1 MGTGIIAP
9 PNQYTAGLDFDY
21 SVWTPGTRV
30 DLVNV
35 NWNNDYRDVVRFPN
49 RDALNAYIDGLVTA
63 GIEINNMT
71 YAKPGQDI
79 YLGIPYNRV
88 NRYNYLRASNP
99 LMPINGDIQKDFYY
113 FILECEYVNPTT
125 TRIKVQLDVWQ
136 TYVYDVTWG
145 NCYIER
151 GHIGIANQN
160 QFNNY
165 GRDYLTIP
173 EGLDMGTDLRIV
185 HTDYQQ
191 IAYTWPGGT
200 SPDPG
205 AYSVVIVAAT
215 NITMSDPG
223 TADNPHLESAYGG
236 LFAGV
241 PGGANVWAF
250 KTGISFINWL
260 HTMNDKPWITQG
272 IISAIITPPL
282 DRYWAVDWAA
292 DGTPTAMPGSA
303 PGKATRTLA
312 MNMRDTLTAALPAR
326 YQNLKKFLTFP
337 YSFFELTTLMGN
349 PIVIK
354 PELWADSNAD
364 IREVATLI
372 QPNARILFYPDHYN
386 GTGSDNNGAEGFNH
400 ATSISNLPQMSIVNN
415 MAIGYLAS
423 NRNQIAWS
431 RESADWSQQ
440 RALAGAQASYDVAS
454 GAMRQRSEASNIER
468 YNAMA
473 QVGNLNRTMA
483 AQGGVSAISQ
493 FAGGGAS
500 GAVLGGTPEAMGGMA
515 VLGGIQALTSNIN
528 IGIQEGANS
537 ENLAILQS
545 TSAQQAAN
553 DNTQTGLARDT
564 NVGLARFAARGDYAN
579 EIAGINAKVRDANLI
594 QPSIAGE
601 MGGETLNFVQG
612 EMGIHMHYKM
622 IDPSAVRKI
631 GEYWL
636 RYGYA
641 ISDFITPP
649 QDLKVMSKFS
659 YWKML
664 QTYIS
669 AATVPEGHKQALRGI
684 LEKGVTVWV
693 DPSDIGIIDIAD
705 NAPIAGIAY

>member
-1 MGTGIIAP
+1 LGTGIAGP
-9 PNQYTAGLDFDY
+9 PNEYGAGLDFDY

-35 NWNNDYRDVVRFPN
+35 NWNNDYRDVVRFAN
-49 RDALNAYIDGLVTA
+49 RAALNAYIDSLTSA
-63 GIEINNMT
+63 GTTVNNLT

-125 TRIKVQLDVWQ
+125 TRVKVQLDVWQ

-151 GHIGIANQN
+151 GHIGIANTN
-160 QFNNY
+160 QFSNH

-185 HTDYQQ
+185 ATDFQQLAHTWNPTID
-191 IAYTWPGGT
+191 P
-200 SPDPG
+200 SDPG
-205 AYSVVIVAAT
+205 SYSVVLITTT
-215 NITMSDPG
+215 NIGVDPG
-223 TADNPHLESAYGG
+223 TADNPHLESSNAG

-241 PGGANVWAF
+241 PSGASVWAF
-250 KTGISFINWL
+250 KTGISFVNWQ
-260 HTMNDKPWITQG
+260 HTIADKPWITQG
-272 IISAIITPPL
+272 IVSAIVTPPL
-282 DRYWAVDWAA
+282 DRYWTVDWNA
-292 DGTPTAMPGSA
+292 DGTPTPMPGSP
-303 PGKATRTLA
+303 PGVYLRNLA
-312 MNMRDTLTAALPAR
+312 SNMRDKIVAALPAR
-326 YQNLKKFLTFP
+326 YQILKKFLTYP

-349 PIVIK
+349 PIVVK
-354 PELWADSNAD
+354 PELWNDDDAN

-372 QPNARILFYPDHYN
+372 MPNARIVFYPAKYN
-386 GTGSDNNGAEGFNH
+386 GVGIDNNGAEGLNH
-400 ATSISNLPQMSIVNN
+400 ATSITNLPSMTIVNN
-415 MAIGYLAS
+415 MAIGYLAA

-440 RALAGAQASYDVAS
+440 RALTGAQAGYDVAS
-454 GAMRQRSEASNIER
+454 GAMRQRSEASNIDR
-468 YNAMA
+468 AAAMA
-473 QVGNLNRTMA
+473 STANMNRTLT
-483 AQGGVSAISQ
+483 AQAGVGALGQ

-515 VLGGIQALTSNIN
+515 VLGGLQAVSSNIQA
-528 IGIQEGANS
+528 GIQVGANN
-537 ENLAILQS
+537 ENLAINQS

-564 NVGLARFAARGDYAN
+564 NVALARFAAKGDYAN
-579 EIAGINAKVRDANLI
+579 DIAGINAKVRDANLI
-594 QPSIAGE
+594 QPSISGE
-601 MGGETLNFVQG
+601 LGGETLNFILG
-612 EMGIHMHYKM
+612 EMGIRMHYKL
-622 IDPSAVRKI
+622 IDPSAIRKI
-631 GEYWL
+631 GDYWL

-641 ISDFITPP
+641 ISSFVTPP
-649 QDLKVMSKFS
+649 QDLKVMSKFT

-664 QTYIS
+664 QTYI
-669 AATVPEGHKQALRGI
+669 AAANVPEGHKQSIRGI

-693 DPSDIGIIDIAD
+693 NPADIGIIDIAD
-705 NAPIAGIAY
+705 NAPIAGISY

>member
-1 MGTGIIAP
+1 LGTGITGAP
-9 PNQYTAGLDFDY
+9 NTYTAGLDFDY
-21 SVWTPGTRV
+21 SVWTAGTRL

-35 NWNNDYRDVVRFPN
+35 NWNNDYRDVVRFAD
-49 RDALNAYIDGLVTA
+49 RQTLNNYIDNLASA
-63 GIEINNMT
+63 GIEINNLT

-79 YLGIPYNRV
+79 YIGQPYNKV

-99 LMPINGDIQKDFYY
+99 LMPIAGDIQKDFYY

-145 NCYIER
+145 NCYVER

-160 QFNNY
+160 QFDNW

-173 EGLDMGTDLRIV
+173 EGMDMGTDLRIIQ
-185 HTDYQQ
+185 TDYQQ

-205 AYSVVIVAAT
+205 SYSVVITAAT
-215 NITMSDPG
+215 NIMIADPG
-223 TADNPHLESAYGG
+223 TADNPHLESANGG

-241 PGGANVWAF
+241 PGGASVWAF

-260 HTMNDKPWITQG
+260 HTMSDKPWITQG
-272 IISAIITPPL
+272 IISAIITPSL
-282 DRYWAVDWAA
+282 DRYWTVDWNA
-292 DGTPTAMPGSA
+292 DGTPTPMPGSA
-303 PGKATRTLA
+303 PGKFNRILNTNIRDVL
-312 MNMRDTLTAALPAR
+312 MNALPAR
-326 YQNLKKFLTFP
+326 YRGLKKFLTFP
-337 YSFFELTTLMGN
+337 YSFFELTTLNGN
-349 PIVIK
+349 PIVVK
-354 PELWADSNAD
+354 PELWGDPNANVK
-364 IREVATLI
+364 EVATLI
-372 QPNARILFYPDHYN
+372 QPNARILFYPEHYN
-386 GTGSDNNGAEGFNH
+386 GSGTDNNGAEGFNH
-400 ATSISNLPQMSIVNN
+400 ATAINNLPQMAIVNN

-440 RALAGAQASYDVAS
+440 RALTGAQASYDVAS
-454 GAMRQRSEASNIER
+454 GAMRQRSEASNIDR
-468 YNAMA
+468 AAAMA
-473 QVGNLNRTMA
+473 STANLNRTLT
-483 AQGGVSAISQ
+483 AQAGVGAIGQ

-515 VLGGIQALTSNIN
+515 VLGGLQAVGSNIQA
-528 IGIQEGANS
+528 GIQAGANN
-537 ENLAILQS
+537 ENLAIGQS

-553 DNTQTGLARDT
+553 DNTQTALARDT
-564 NVGLARFAARGDYAN
+564 NVNLARFAARGDYAN
-579 EIAGINAKVRDANLI
+579 QIAGINAKVRDANLI
-594 QPSIAGE
+594 QPSISGE

-622 IDPSAVRKI
+622 VDPSAVRKI

-641 ISDFITPP
+641 ISDFIVPP
-649 QDLKVMSKFS
+649 QDLKVMTKFT

-664 QTYIS
+664 ETYI
-669 AATVPEGHKQALRGI
+669 AAANVPEAHKQAVRGI
-684 LEKGVTVWV
+684 LEKGVTVWAN
-693 DPSDIGIIDIAD
+693 PSDIGIIDIAD
-705 NAPIAGIAY
+705 NAPIDGISY